1 MTTEQ
6 LQPLIYD
13 IGEPGRMGVNLPE
26 CDVPKVELPAALMR
40 ADLALPEVGEVQ
52 VVRHFVKLS
61 KLNYSIDE
69 GLYPLGSCT
78 MKYNPKVNEDAARLP
93 GLAHLHPLTDESG
106 SQGAL
111 FIMHELQAWLGEI
124 SGFEKVSLTPA
135 AGAQGEFAGILM
147 IRQYHIDR
155 GEGQRDLIL
164 VPDSAHG
171 TNPATV
177 TMAGMHVHELPS
189 NARGNV
195 DMDALRAACE
205 GELRDRIAGMMIT
218 VPSTLGLF
226 ESTILEVISIVH
238 DAGGL
243 MYMDGANMNALMA
256 VVKPGELG
264 FDVMHYN
271 LHKTFSTPH
280 GGGGPGSGA
289 VGVNEKLAPYLP
301 GPIVEIVEEPSPQ
314 PPPIAMEGDFS
325 ASDEPVGA
333 AYQVARNARRDDG
346 RPNGS
351 PLQTT
356 GGGVEPVEPPLYG
369 FVMPEK
375 SIGRMKA
382 FQGNFGMHLRA
393 YAYIRVYGDTGI
405 RDVTR
410 YAVLNANYLR
420 AKLMTTYTV
429 PYPRYCGH
437 EFVLEGHFEDADD
450 VHALDISKRLMDYGF
465 HPPTNYFPLIVPE
478 ALLIEPTETETKADL
493 DEFIEAM
500 EAIAAEART
509 EPELLRNA
517 PHTAPVRRL
526 DEVRAAKELALCCA
540 PARPP
545 RG

>member
-1 MTTEQ
+1 MVASDSTQ
-6 LQPLIYD
+6 LLEPLIYD
-13 IGEPGRMGVNLPE
+13 LGAPGRIGVNLPD
-26 CDVPKVELPAALMR
+26 CDVPETPMPAELMR
-40 ADLALPEVGEVQ
+40 DDLALPEVGEVQ

-61 KLNYSIDE
+61 QLNYSIDQ

-78 MKYNPKVNEDAARLP
+78 MKYNPKVNEDAARLA
-93 GLAHLHPLTDESG
+93 GFAQLHPLTDESG
-106 SQGAL
+106 AQGAL
-111 FIMHELQAWLGEI
+111 FLMHELQQWLGEI
-124 SGFEKVSLTPA
+124 SGFSDVSLSPA

-155 GEGQRDLIL
+155 GEGQRDIIL
-164 VPDSAHG
+164 VPNSAHG

-177 TMAGMHVHELPS
+177 TMAGMNVRELPA
-189 NARGNV
+189 NDKGNV
-195 DMDALRAACE
+195 DMAALHAACE

-226 ESTILEVISIVH
+226 ESTILEVISTVH

-289 VGVNEKLAPYLP
+289 VGVNEKLRPYLP
-301 GPIVEIVEEPSPQ
+301 GPVVGVIEE
-314 PPPIAMEGDFS
+314 E
-325 ASDEPVGA
+325 DENGA
-333 AYQVARNARRDDG
+333 
-346 RPNGS
+346 
-351 PLQTT
+351 
-356 GGGVEPVEPPLYG
+356 PLYG

-382 FQGNFGMHLRA
+382 FHGNFGMHLRA
-393 YAYIRVYGDTGI
+393 YAYIRVYGDSGI

-420 AKLMTTYTV
+420 AKLMRTYTV

-437 EFVLEGHFEDADD
+437 EFVLEGHVDNVDD

-478 ALLIEPTETETKADL
+478 ALLIEPTETEVKEDL
-493 DEFIEAM
+493 DAFVEAM
-500 EAIAAEART
+500 EAIAEEARSD
-509 EPELLRNA
+509 PETLLNA

-526 DEVRAAKELALCCA
+526 DEVRAVKELVLCCA
-540 PARPP
+540 PALPARAL
-545 RG
+545 

>member
-1 MTTEQ
+1 MTTE
-6 LQPLIYD
+6 LQPVIYD
-13 IGEPGRMGVNLPE
+13 IGSPGRIGVNLPE

-40 ADLALPEVGEVQ
+40 DELPLPEVGEVQ

-61 KLNYSIDE
+61 KLNYSIDQ

-78 MKYNPKVNEDAARLP
+78 RKSNPKINEDAARLP
-93 GLAHLHPLTDESG
+93 GFAQLHPLTDESG

-111 FIMHELQAWLGEI
+111 FLMHELQQWLGEI
-124 SGFEKVSLTPA
+124 SGFEAVSLTPA

-164 VPDSAHG
+164 VPNSAHG

-177 TMAGMHVHELPS
+177 TMAGMEVLELPS
-189 NARGNV
+189 NNKGNV
-195 DMDALRAACE
+195 DMDALHDACE

-226 ESTILEVISIVH
+226 EETILEVIATVH

-256 VVKPGELG
+256 VKPGALG
-264 FDVMHYN
+264 FEVMHYN

-301 GPIVEIVEEPSPQ
+301 GPIVEIVEEPGDPPRPTPSPGPFPSELGQ
-314 PPPIAMEGDFS
+314 
-325 ASDEPVGA
+325 
-333 AYQVARNARRDDG
+333 
-346 RPNGS
+346 GS
-351 PLQTT
+351 PPNISLPSSLGGDT
-356 GGGVEPVEPPLYG
+356 GGGETTDPPLYG

-382 FQGNFGMHLRA
+382 FHGNFGMHLRA
-393 YAYIRVYGDTGI
+393 YAYIRVYGDSGI

-420 AKLMTTYTV
+420 ARLMKTYTV

-437 EFVLEGHFEDADD
+437 EFVLEGHFEDAED

-493 DEFIEAM
+493 DEFVAAM
-500 EAIAAEART
+500 ERIAEEARAD
-509 EPELLRNA
+509 PELLLNA

-526 DEVRAAKELALCCA
+526 DEVRAAKELVLCCA
-540 PARPP
+540 PAKAA
-545 RG
+545 GGA

>member
-1 MTTEQ
+1 M

-13 IGEPGRMGVNLPE
+13 IGSPGRMGVNLPE

-40 ADLALPEVGEVQ
+40 EELPLPEVGEVQ

-61 KLNYSIDE
+61 KLNYSIDQ

-78 MKYNPKVNEDAARLP
+78 MKYNPKINEDAARLP
-93 GLAHLHPLTDESG
+93 GFAQLHPLTDESG

-111 FIMHELQAWLGEI
+111 FLMHELQRWLGEI
-124 SGFEKVSLTPA
+124 SGFEAVSLTPA

-164 VPDSAHG
+164 VPNSAHG

-177 TMAGMHVHELPS
+177 TMAGMEVLELPS
-189 NARGNV
+189 NDKGNV
-195 DMDALRAACE
+195 DMDALHAACE

-226 ESTILEVISIVH
+226 EETILEVIATVH

-256 VVKPGELG
+256 AVKPGALG

-301 GPIVEIVEEPSPQ
+301 GPIVEIVEEGDH
-314 PPPIAMEGDFS
+314 PPPNSPPMAMEGDFAVR
-325 ASDEPVGA
+325 ASSDKGN
-333 AYQVARNARRDDG
+333 QSRDKPPLPDASG
-346 RPNGS
+346 RGS
-351 PLQTT
+351 
-356 GGGVEPVEPPLYG
+356 GGGVDQPPLYG

-382 FQGNFGMHLRA
+382 FHGNFGMHLRA
-393 YAYIRVYGDTGI
+393 YAYIRVYGDSGI
-405 RDVTR
+405 RAVTR

-420 AKLMTTYTV
+420 AKLMKTYKV

-437 EFVLEGHFEDADD
+437 EFVLEGHFEDAED

-493 DEFIEAM
+493 DEFVEAM
-500 EAIAAEART
+500 ERIAEEARDD
-509 EPELLRNA
+509 PDLLRNA

-526 DEVRAAKELALCCA
+526 DEVRAAKELVLCCA
-540 PARPP
+540 PAKAA
-545 RG
+545 GGA

>member
-1 MTTEQ
+1 M

-13 IGEPGRMGVNLPE
+13 IGAPGRMGVNLPN

-40 ADLALPEVGEVQ
+40 EELALPEVGEVQ

-61 KLNYSIDE
+61 KLNYSIDQ

-78 MKYNPKVNEDAARLP
+78 MKYNPKINEDAARLP
-93 GLAHLHPLTDESG
+93 GFAQLHPLTDESG

-111 FIMHELQAWLGEI
+111 FLMHELQTWLGEI
-124 SGFEKVSLTPA
+124 SGFEAVSLTPA

-147 IRQYHIDR
+147 IRQFHIDR

-177 TMAGMHVHELPS
+177 TMAGLQVHELPS
-189 NARGNV
+189 NDQGNV
-195 DMDALRAACE
+195 DMDALHATCE

-226 ESTILEVISIVH
+226 ESTILEVISTVH

-301 GPIVEIVEEPSPQ
+301 GPIVEIVD
-314 PPPIAMEGDFS
+314 EGTLDS
-325 ASDEPVGA
+325 AE
-333 AYQVARNARRDDG
+333 DG
-346 RPNGS
+346 RPTGS
-351 PLQTT
+351 PLQMSPQE
-356 GGGVEPVEPPLYG
+356 GAEEAPLYG

-375 SIGRMKA
+375 SIGRLKA
-382 FQGNFGMHLRA
+382 FHGNFGMHLRA
-393 YAYIRVYGDTGI
+393 YAYIRVYGDSGT

-420 AKLMTTYTV
+420 AKLMETYKV
-429 PYPRYCGH
+429 PYPRHCGH
-437 EFVLEGHFEDADD
+437 EFVLEGHFDDADD

-465 HPPTNYFPLIVPE
+465 HPPTNYFPLIVSE
-478 ALLIEPTETETKADL
+478 ALLIEPTETEVKADL
-493 DEFIEAM
+493 DEFVAAM
-500 EAIAAEART
+500 EAIAAEAQA

-526 DEVRAAKELALCCA
+526 DEVRAAKELVLCCA
-540 PARPP
+540 PARAGT
-545 RG
+545 RRQGASRD

>member
-1 MTTEQ
+1 MEGHVPEQ
-6 LQPLIYD
+6 TLQPLIYD
-13 IGEPGRMGVNLPE
+13 ISAPGRSGVNLPD
-26 CDVPKVELPAALMR
+26 CDVPRAPLPA
-40 ADLALPEVGEVQ
+40 DLLREDLPLPEVGEVQ

-61 KLNYSIDE
+61 QLNYSIDQ

-78 MKYNPKVNEDAARLP
+78 MKYNPKINEDAARLP
-93 GLAHLHPLTDESG
+93 GFAQLHPLTDEDG
-106 SQGAL
+106 AQGAL
-111 FIMHELQAWLGEI
+111 FLMHELQRWLGEI
-124 SGFEKVSLTPA
+124 SGFDAVSLTPA

-155 GEGQRDLIL
+155 GEGQRDIIL

-177 TMAGMHVHELPS
+177 TMAGMTVRELP
-189 NARGNV
+189 ADAKGNV
-195 DMDALRAACE
+195 DTAALHAACE
-205 GELRDRIAGMMIT
+205 GALRDRIAGMMIT

-226 ESTILEVISIVH
+226 ETTILEVIDTVH
-238 DAGGL
+238 EAGGL
-243 MYMDGANMNALMA
+243 MYMDGANMNALMG

-289 VGVNEKLAPYLP
+289 VGVNDKLAPYLP
-301 GPIVEIVEEPSPQ
+301 GPVVDIVG
-314 PPPIAMEGDFS
+314 EGD
-325 ASDEPVGA
+325 DE
-333 AYQVARNARRDDG
+333 
-346 RPNGS
+346 
-351 PLQTT
+351 
-356 GGGVEPVEPPLYG
+356 EPPLYG

-393 YAYIRVYGDTGI
+393 YAYIRVYGDSGI

-420 AKLMTTYTV
+420 ARLMRRYRV

-437 EFVLEGHFEDADD
+437 EFVLEGHIEGVDD

-478 ALLIEPTETETKADL
+478 ALLIEPTETEVKEDL
-493 DEFIEAM
+493 DAFVAAM
-500 EAIAAEART
+500 EQIAEEALS
-509 EPELLRNA
+509 EPETLLNA

-526 DEVRAAKELALCCA
+526 DEVRAAKQLVLCCA
-540 PARPP
+540 PALPSYA
-545 RG
+545 

>member
-1 MTTEQ
+1 MAEPQ

-13 IGEPGRMGVNLPE
+13 IGSPGRSGVNLPD
-26 CDVPKVELPAALMR
+26 CDVPAAPLPAELMR
-40 ADLALPEVGEVQ
+40 DDLPLPEVGEVQ

-61 KLNYSIDE
+61 QLNYSIDQ

-78 MKYNPKVNEDAARLP
+78 MKYNPKINEDAARLP
-93 GLAHLHPLTDESG
+93 GFAQLHPLTDESG

-111 FIMHELQAWLGEI
+111 FLMHELQTWLAEI
-124 SGFEKVSLTPA
+124 SGFEAVSLTPA

-155 GEGQRDLIL
+155 GEGQRDIIL

-177 TMAGMHVHELPS
+177 TMAGMEVRELP
-189 NARGNV
+189 ADAQGNV
-195 DMDALRAACE
+195 STDALHAACE

-226 ESTILEVISIVH
+226 ESTILEVIETVH

-243 MYMDGANMNALMA
+243 MYMDGANMNALMG

-289 VGVNEKLAPYLP
+289 VGVNAKLKPYLP
-301 GPIVEIVEEPSPQ
+301 GPTVEIVAEEVGDT
-314 PPPIAMEGDFS
+314 PPF
-325 ASDEPVGA
+325 
-333 AYQVARNARRDDG
+333 
-346 RPNGS
+346 
-351 PLQTT
+351 
-356 GGGVEPVEPPLYG
+356 YG

-382 FQGNFGMHLRA
+382 FHGNFGMHLRA
-393 YAYIRVYGDTGI
+393 YAYIRVYGDSGI

-420 AKLMTTYTV
+420 ARLMRRFRV
-429 PYPRYCGH
+429 PYPRHCGH
-437 EFVLEGHFEDADD
+437 EFVLEGHIDGVDE

-478 ALLIEPTETETKADL
+478 ALLIEPTETEVKADL
-493 DEFIEAM
+493 DAFIEAM
-500 EAIAAEART
+500 ESIAEEART
-509 EPELLRNA
+509 EPETLLNA
-517 PHTAPVRRL
+517 PHTTPVRRL
-526 DEVRAAKELALCCA
+526 DEVRAARELVLCCA
-540 PARPP
+540 PALHSNS
-545 RG
+545 

>member
-1 MTTEQ
+1 M

-13 IGEPGRMGVNLPE
+13 IGEPGRVGVNLPD

-40 ADLALPEVGEVQ
+40 ADLPLPEVGEVQ

-61 KLNYSIDE
+61 KLNYSIDQ

-93 GLAHLHPLTDESG
+93 GFAQLHPLTDESG

-111 FIMHELQAWLGEI
+111 FLMHELQTWLGEI
-124 SGFEKVSLTPA
+124 SGFEAVSLTPA

-164 VPDSAHG
+164 VPNSAHG

-177 TMAGMHVHELPS
+177 TMAGMRVLELPS
-189 NARGNV
+189 NNQGNV
-195 DMDALRAACE
+195 DMDALQAACG

-226 ESTILEVISIVH
+226 ESTIVDVIATVH

-243 MYMDGANMNALMA
+243 MYMDGANMNALMG

-289 VGVNEKLAPYLP
+289 VGVNTKLAPYLP
-301 GPIVEIVEEPSPQ
+301 GPIVEILDQ
-314 PPPIAMEGDFS
+314 PPPKSPPIAMEGDLFGRAS
-325 ASDEPVGA
+325 SADVSESRNALTLPDASD
-333 AYQVARNARRDDG
+333 ARHRDG
-346 RPNGS
+346 GKGP
-351 PLQTT
+351 
-356 GGGVEPVEPPLYG
+356 GGGVESHEAPLYG
-369 FVMPEK
+369 FVMPAK

-382 FQGNFGMHLRA
+382 FHGNFGMHLRA
-393 YAYIRVYGDTGI
+393 YAYIRVYGDSGI

-410 YAVLNANYLR
+410 YAALNANYLR
-420 AKLMTTYTV
+420 AKLMKTYKA

-437 EFVLEGHFEDADD
+437 EFVLEGHFDDVDD

-478 ALLIEPTETETKADL
+478 ALLIEPTETETKGDL
-493 DEFIEAM
+493 DEFVEAM

-509 EPELLRNA
+509 DPELLRQA

-526 DEVRAAKELALCCA
+526 DEVKAAKELVLCCA
-540 PARPP
+540 PARPA
-545 RG
+545 

>member
-1 MTTEQ
+1 MTNEL

-13 IGEPGRMGVNLPE
+13 IGSPGRMGVNLPE

-40 ADLALPEVGEVQ
+40 EELALPEVGEVQ

-61 KLNYSIDE
+61 KLNYSIDQ

-78 MKYNPKVNEDAARLP
+78 MKYNPKINEDAARLP
-93 GLAHLHPLTDESG
+93 GFAQLHPLTDESG

-111 FIMHELQAWLGEI
+111 FLMHELQQWLGEI
-124 SGFEKVSLTPA
+124 SGFDAVSLTPA

-164 VPDSAHG
+164 VPNSAHG

-177 TMAGMHVHELPS
+177 TMAGMEVLELP
-189 NARGNV
+189 ADDRGNV
-195 DMDALRAACE
+195 DMDALHAACE
-205 GELRDRIAGMMIT
+205 GALRDRIAGMMIT

-226 ESTILEVISIVH
+226 ESTILEVIATVH

-256 VVKPGELG
+256 AVKPGALG

-289 VGVNEKLAPYLP
+289 VGVNAKLAPYLP
-301 GPIVEIVEEPSPQ
+301 GPIVEIVEGATADTE
-314 PPPIAMEGDFS
+314 
-325 ASDEPVGA
+325 EPVGA
-333 AYQVARNARRDDG
+333 TYQVARNAQGNDG

-351 PLQTT
+351 PLQAPQEE
-356 GGGVEPVEPPLYG
+356 GKSDEPPLYG

-382 FQGNFGMHLRA
+382 FHGNFGMHLRA
-393 YAYIRVYGDTGI
+393 YAYIRVYGDSGI

-420 AKLMTTYTV
+420 ARLMRTYTV

-437 EFVLEGHFEDADD
+437 EFVLEGHFADADD

-478 ALLIEPTETETKADL
+478 ALLIEPTETEVKADL
-493 DEFIEAM
+493 DEFVEAM
-500 EAIAAEART
+500 EAIAEEARRD
-509 EPELLRNA
+509 PELLRNA

-526 DEVRAAKELALCCA
+526 DEVRAAKELVLCCA
-540 PARPP
+540 PARTA
-545 RG
+545 GA

>member
-1 MTTEQ
+1 MTNEL

-13 IGEPGRMGVNLPE
+13 IGSPGRMGVNLPE
-26 CDVPKVELPAALMR
+26 CDVPKVELPFSLMR
-40 ADLALPEVGEVQ
+40 EELALPEVGEVQ

-61 KLNYSIDE
+61 KLNYSIDQ

-78 MKYNPKVNEDAARLP
+78 MKYNPKINEDAARLP
-93 GLAHLHPLTDESG
+93 GFAQLHPLTDESG

-111 FIMHELQAWLGEI
+111 FLMHELQKWLGEI
-124 SGFEKVSLTPA
+124 SGFEAVSLTPA

-164 VPDSAHG
+164 VPNSAHG

-189 NARGNV
+189 DDQGNV
-195 DMDALRAACE
+195 DTSALHAACE

-226 ESTILEVISIVH
+226 ESTILEVIATVH

-256 VVKPGELG
+256 AVKPGALG

-301 GPIVEIVEEPSPQ
+301 GPIVEIVEGEDPR
-314 PPPIAMEGDFS
+314 
-325 ASDEPVGA
+325 SDEEFVGA
-333 AYQVARNARRDDG
+333 TLQVAQG
-346 RPNGS
+346 RFTES
-351 PLQTT
+351 PLQQPQ
-356 GGGVEPVEPPLYG
+356 GEGESEEPPLYG

-382 FQGNFGMHLRA
+382 FHGNFGMHLRA
-393 YAYIRVYGDTGI
+393 YAYIRVYGDSGI

-420 AKLMTTYTV
+420 AKLMRTYKV

-450 VHALDISKRLMDYGF
+450 IHALDISKRLMDYGF

-493 DEFIEAM
+493 DEFVEAM
-500 EAIAAEART
+500 EAIAKEARHD
-509 EPELLRNA
+509 PELLRMA
-517 PHTAPVRRL
+517 PLTAPVRRL
-526 DEVRAAKELALCCA
+526 DEVKAAKELVLCCA
-540 PARPP
+540 PALP
-545 RG
+545 R

>member
-1 MTTEQ
+1 MMAGYLPEQ
-6 LQPLIYD
+6 ALQPLIYD
-13 IGEPGRMGVNLPE
+13 IGAPGRSGVNLPE
-26 CDVPKVELPAALMR
+26 CDVPRATLPAELTR
-40 ADLALPEVGEVQ
+40 DDLPLPEVGEVQ

-61 KLNYSIDE
+61 QLNYSIDQ

-78 MKYNPKVNEDAARLP
+78 MKYNPKINEDAARLP
-93 GLAHLHPLTDESG
+93 GFAQLHPLTDESG
-106 SQGAL
+106 AQGAL
-111 FIMHELQAWLGEI
+111 FLMHELQGWLGEI
-124 SGFEKVSLTPA
+124 SGFEAVSLSPA

-155 GEGQRDLIL
+155 GEGQRDIIL
-164 VPDSAHG
+164 VPNSAHG

-177 TMAGMHVHELPS
+177 TMAGMKVRELP
-189 NARGNV
+189 ADAQGNV
-195 DMDALRAACE
+195 DMRALHAACE
-205 GELRDRIAGMMIT
+205 GDLRDRIAGMMIT

-226 ESTILEVISIVH
+226 ESTILEVIETVH

-243 MYMDGANMNALMA
+243 MYMDGANMNALMG

-289 VGVNEKLAPYLP
+289 VGVNEKLKPYLP
-301 GPIVEIVEEPSPQ
+301 GPIVEVVAEED
-314 PPPIAMEGDFS
+314 GD
-325 ASDEPVGA
+325 
-333 AYQVARNARRDDG
+333 
-346 RPNGS
+346 
-351 PLQTT
+351 T
-356 GGGVEPVEPPLYG
+356 PPLYG

-382 FQGNFGMHLRA
+382 FHGNFGMHLRA
-393 YAYIRVYGDTGI
+393 YAYIRVYGDSGI

-420 AKLMTTYTV
+420 ARLMRSYRV

-437 EFVLEGHFEDADD
+437 EFVLEGHIEGVDE

-478 ALLIEPTETETKADL
+478 ALLIEPTETEVKEDL
-493 DEFIEAM
+493 DAFVVAM
-500 EAIAAEART
+500 ERIAEEART
-509 EPELLRNA
+509 EPPRNWCSA
-517 PHTAPVRRL
+517 
-526 DEVRAAKELALCCA
+526 
-540 PARPP
+540 ARPCAMP
-545 RG
+545 TPKSVGRTLRTAIPQEFLLL

>member
-1 MTTEQ
+1 MLE
-6 LQPLIYD
+6 PLIYD
-13 IGEPGRMGVNLPE
+13 LGAPGRIGVNLPD
-26 CDVPKVELPAALMR
+26 CDVPKAKLPTDLMR
-40 ADLALPEVGEVQ
+40 DDLALPEVGEVQ

-61 KLNYSIDE
+61 QLNYSIDQ

-78 MKYNPKVNEDAARLP
+78 MKYNPKVNEDAARMA
-93 GLAHLHPLTDESG
+93 GFAQLHPLTDESG

-111 FIMHELQAWLGEI
+111 FLMHELQQWLGEI
-124 SGFEKVSLTPA
+124 SGFEAVSLTPA

-155 GEGQRDLIL
+155 GESQRDIIL
-164 VPDSAHG
+164 VPNSAHG

-177 TMAGMHVHELPS
+177 TMAGMRVHELPA
-189 NARGNV
+189 NDQGNV
-195 DMDALRAACE
+195 DMTALHAACE

-226 ESTILEVISIVH
+226 ESTILEVISTVH

-289 VGVNEKLAPYLP
+289 VGVNDKLAPYLP
-301 GPIVEIVEEPSPQ
+301 GPIVDVIEEA
-314 PPPIAMEGDFS
+314 PISTMREGRE
-325 ASDEPVGA
+325 AEGA
-333 AYQVARNARRDDG
+333 
-346 RPNGS
+346 
-351 PLQTT
+351 
-356 GGGVEPVEPPLYG
+356 PLYG

-382 FQGNFGMHLRA
+382 FHGNFGMHLRA
-393 YAYIRVYGDTGI
+393 YAYIRVYGDRGI

-410 YAVLNANYLR
+410 IAVLNANYLR
-420 AKLMTTYTV
+420 AKLMRTYKV

-437 EFVLEGHFEDADD
+437 EFVLEGHVDGVEQ

-478 ALLIEPTETETKADL
+478 ALLIEPTETEVKEDL
-493 DEFIEAM
+493 DAFVEAM
-500 EAIAAEART
+500 EKIAEEART
-509 EPELLRNA
+509 EPETLLNA

-526 DEVRAAKELALCCA
+526 DEVHAAKELILCCA
-540 PARPP
+540 PALRA
-545 RG
+545 GGG

>member
-1 MTTEQ
+1 M

-13 IGEPGRMGVNLPE
+13 ISAPGRIGVNLPE
-26 CDVPKVELPAALMR
+26 CDVPKTPLPAELLR
-40 ADLALPEVGEVQ
+40 EDLALPEVGEVQ

-61 KLNYSIDE
+61 KLNYSIDQ

-93 GLAHLHPLTDESG
+93 GFAQLHPLTDEDG
-106 SQGAL
+106 AQGAL
-111 FIMHELQAWLGEI
+111 FLMHELQTWLGEI
-124 SGFEKVSLTPA
+124 SGFESVSLTPA

-147 IRQYHIDR
+147 IRRYHLDR
-155 GEGQRDLIL
+155 GEGQRDIIL
-164 VPDSAHG
+164 VPNSAHG

-177 TMAGMHVHELPS
+177 TMAGMSVEELP
-189 NARGNV
+189 ADEQGNV
-195 DMDALRAACE
+195 DLTALREVCA
-205 GELRDRIAGMMIT
+205 GDLRDRIAGMMVT

-226 ESTILEVISIVH
+226 ESTILEVIEAVH

-243 MYMDGANMNALMA
+243 MYMDGANMNALMGA
-256 VVKPGELG
+256 VKPGELG

-289 VGVNEKLAPYLP
+289 VGATAALAPYLP
-301 GPIVEIVEEPSPQ
+301 GPIVDIVDDAEDEE
-314 PPPIAMEGDFS
+314 A
-325 ASDEPVGA
+325 
-333 AYQVARNARRDDG
+333 
-346 RPNGS
+346 
-351 PLQTT
+351 
-356 GGGVEPVEPPLYG
+356 PLYG

-375 SIGRMKA
+375 SIGRLKA
-382 FQGNFGMHLRA
+382 FHGNFGMHLRA
-393 YAYIRVYGDTGI
+393 YAYIRVYGDRGI

-420 AKLMTTYTV
+420 ARLMTTYTV

-437 EFVLEGHFEDADD
+437 EFVLEGHFDDAEDI
-450 VHALDISKRLMDYGF
+450 HALDISKRLMDYGF

-478 ALLIEPTETETKADL
+478 ALLIEPTETEVKEDL
-493 DEFIEAM
+493 DAFVVAM
-500 EAIAAEART
+500 ERIAVEART
-509 EPELLRNA
+509 EPEILLNA

-526 DEVRAAKELALCCA
+526 DEVRAVKELVLCSA
-540 PARPP
+540 PALQSGA

>member
-1 MTTEQ
+1 MMAGRLPEQ
-6 LQPLIYD
+6 ALQPLIYD
-13 IGEPGRMGVNLPE
+13 IGAPGRSGVNLPE
-26 CDVPKVELPAALMR
+26 CDVPRTTLPAELTR
-40 ADLALPEVGEVQ
+40 DDLPLPEVGEVQ

-61 KLNYSIDE
+61 QLNYSIDQ

-78 MKYNPKVNEDAARLP
+78 MKYNPKINEDAARLP
-93 GLAHLHPLTDESG
+93 GFAQLHPLTDESG
-106 SQGAL
+106 AQGAL
-111 FIMHELQAWLGEI
+111 FLMHELQGWLGEI
-124 SGFEKVSLTPA
+124 SGFEAVSLSPA

-155 GEGQRDLIL
+155 GEGQRDIIL
-164 VPDSAHG
+164 VPNSAHG

-177 TMAGMHVHELPS
+177 TMAGMEVRELP
-189 NARGNV
+189 ADAQGNV
-195 DMDALRAACE
+195 DMRALHAACE
-205 GELRDRIAGMMIT
+205 GDLRDRIAGMMIT

-226 ESTILEVISIVH
+226 ESTILEVIETVH

-243 MYMDGANMNALMA
+243 MYMDGANMNALMG

-289 VGVNEKLAPYLP
+289 VGVNEKLKPYLP
-301 GPIVEIVEEPSPQ
+301 GPIVEVVAEED
-314 PPPIAMEGDFS
+314 GD
-325 ASDEPVGA
+325 
-333 AYQVARNARRDDG
+333 
-346 RPNGS
+346 
-351 PLQTT
+351 T
-356 GGGVEPVEPPLYG
+356 PPLYG

-382 FQGNFGMHLRA
+382 FHGNFGMHLRA
-393 YAYIRVYGDTGI
+393 YAYIRVYGDSGI

-420 AKLMTTYTV
+420 ARLMRSYRV

-437 EFVLEGHFEDADD
+437 EFVLEGHIEGVDE

-478 ALLIEPTETETKADL
+478 ALLIEPTETEVKEDL
-493 DEFIEAM
+493 DAFVEAM
-500 EAIAAEART
+500 ERIAEEART
-509 EPELLRNA
+509 EPETLLNA

-526 DEVRAAKELALCCA
+526 DEVRAAKELVLCCA
-540 PARPP
+540 PVRDAHT
-545 RG
+545 

>member
-1 MTTEQ
+1 MKAPVSTQ
-6 LQPLIYD
+6 SLQPLIYD
-13 IGEPGRMGVNLPE
+13 IGAPGRSGVNLPE
-26 CDVPKVELPAALMR
+26 CDVPRAQLPIELMR
-40 ADLALPEVGEVQ
+40 DDLPLPEVGEVQ

-61 KLNYSIDE
+61 QLNYSIDQ

-78 MKYNPKVNEDAARLP
+78 MKYNPKLNEDAARLP
-93 GLAHLHPLTDESG
+93 GFAQLHPLTDESG
-106 SQGAL
+106 AQGAL
-111 FIMHELQAWLGEI
+111 FLMHELQRWLGEI
-124 SGFEKVSLTPA
+124 SGFAAVSLTPA

-155 GEGQRDLIL
+155 GEGQRDIIL
-164 VPDSAHG
+164 VPNSAHG

-177 TMAGMHVHELPS
+177 TMAGMEVRELPAD
-189 NARGNV
+189 ARGNV
-195 DMDALRAACE
+195 DTSALHVACE

-226 ESTILEVISIVH
+226 ESTILEVIDTVH

-243 MYMDGANMNALMA
+243 MYMDGANMNALMG

-289 VGVNEKLAPYLP
+289 VGVNNKLAPYLP
-301 GPIVEIVEEPSPQ
+301 GPIVDIVEDGGPSP
-314 PPPIAMEGDFS
+314 PSSSRLEASGRVSASRESPMSAEYARLEKSPSIAMGGD
-325 ASDEPVGA
+325 
-333 AYQVARNARRDDG
+333 
-346 RPNGS
+346 
-351 PLQTT
+351 L
-356 GGGVEPVEPPLYG
+356 GGGVAPLYG

-382 FQGNFGMHLRA
+382 FHGNFGMHLRA
-393 YAYIRVYGDTGI
+393 YAYIRVYGDSGI

-420 AKLMTTYTV
+420 ARLMRTYHV

-437 EFVLEGHFEDADD
+437 EFVLEGHIDGVDE

-478 ALLIEPTETETKADL
+478 ALLIEPTETEVKDDL
-493 DEFIEAM
+493 DAFVEAM
-500 EAIAAEART
+500 EQIAEEART
-509 EPELLRNA
+509 EPETLLSA

-526 DEVRAAKELALCCA
+526 DEVRAAKELVLCCA
-540 PARPP
+540 PALP
-545 RG
+545 R